1 MAFSVGEACKFQFKF
16 NATCS
21 RSPGR
26 PGCVAPFR
34 CASNMFPVR
43 RRCFDD
49 DVDVNLVDDKLVRAI
64 QDAARCIERDY
75 PKVQIHVKQ
84 GFARLAGE
92 QATDSTMTVALC
104 TATKKRLEQLKLAL
118 PFNLLHAW
126 PHRKWVKIHL
136 TVCDDD
142 KTLEWVLENC
152 QAAMQADL
160 LRVYDTKGNMK
171 WWHASIAKNTSHI
184 VAREQILINLDGDN
198 FIGPGFP
205 AYVVE
210 KFKKGYCAL
219 RMVGSM
225 CSRGFIIY
233 RVSC

>member
-1 MAFSVGEACKFQFKF
+1 MAFSVGEACKVQFEF

-49 DVDVNLVDDKLVRAI
+49 DVDVNLVDDILVRAI
-64 QDAARCIERDY
+64 EDAARCIERDY

-92 QATDSTMTVALC
+92 QATGSTMTVALC
-104 TATKKRLEQLKLAL
+104 TTTKNRLEQLKLAL

-136 TVCDDD
+136 VVCDDD
-142 KTLEWVLENC
+142 DTLGWVLENC

-184 VAREQILINLDGDN
+184 VATEEILINLDGDN

-205 AYVVE
+205 VYVVK
-210 KFKKGYCAL
+210 KFEDGHCAL